1 MATPEP
7 RSLITDPPSSNFEGV
22 VRTCEEPGG
31 VGVMGKVPGG
41 RCVAAPKAYH
51 CQLLSGPPTSLEPLG
66 ILQRSEKVAA
76 TWTPHLAPRN
86 TI

>member
-7 RSLITDPPSSNFEGV
+7 RSLITDPPSPNFEGV

-31 VGVMGKVPGG
+31 VGVMGKVLG
-41 RCVAAPKAYH
+41 REVCGYPKGLSLPAS
-51 CQLLSGPPTSLEPLG
+51 LLPSSLEPLG
-66 ILQRSEKVAA
+66 ILQRSEKVAT